1 MVIQTSWIKEI
12 LQKQCPVRD
21 IPLSH
26 HILTP
31 HFMVGL
37 ELDTTKVSAENE
49 GSSDVES
56 AYSQYNAVWD
66 KLENDCSNQLE
77 VEGETEQD
85 DYYLY
90 VIFFCFVYS
99 HSSS

>member
-1 MVIQTSWIKEI
+1 MVVMLHRLYGWQKDIVVIQTSWIKEI

-37 ELDTTKVSAENE
+37 ALDTTKVSAENE
-49 GSSDVES
+49 GSSDAES
-56 AYSQYNAVWD
+56 AYTQYNAVWD
-66 KLENDCSNQLE
+66 KLENDCSNQLKM
-77 VEGETEQD
+77 EGE
-85 DYYLY
+85 
-90 VIFFCFVYS
+90 IFVC
-99 HSSS
+99 